1 VVSSVSANVRG
12 LNSLIILGAET
23 LWQRRNDCVFN
34 GASPRMSM
42 AMARDEAWAWCMA
55 GAKGLSLITASDL
68 VPSS

>member
-1 VVSSVSANVRG
+1 
-12 LNSLIILGAET
+12 
-23 LWQRRNDCVFN
+23 
-34 GASPRMSM
+34 M